1 MSAPSP
7 GSARPP
13 EGVQENLGAAR
24 RFPVS
29 AVVTPAA
36 LSIRA
41 LTPADL
47 QAVVAIDANI
57 EGHSRSAYVQRRLA
71 AAVREPALHA
81 QFAVSDSTHLVGY
94 ILARVLHGEF
104 GRDQPA
110 LRLEMVGVHPAAR
123 SHGAGRMLF
132 DTLSGWAARHGIGE
146 LRTAARWN
154 DTTMAHWLDAMGFV
168 LAPGLILGCAVDGR
182 TQEPETDAQIVA
194 EHGQG
199 PGHEIDFG
207 LPQANDFER
216 QAQHG
221 PEVRAMATQDLRAI
235 VRIDRSIT
243 GRDRTAYIASRLGE
257 AMDNSAIRVSLS
269 ACRDG
274 AIVGY
279 LMARADLG
287 DFGRTAAVAVIDTI
301 GVDTDH
307 ARQGV
312 GQALLREL
320 FANLGALQVDSVETI
335 VPWADIALQAFF
347 QRSGFT
353 PTQRL
358 PFMRRMDPAP

>member
-1 MSAPSP
+1 MNPNGTDTA
-7 GSARPP
+7 
-13 EGVQENLGAAR
+13 L
-24 RFPVS
+24 
-29 AVVTPAA
+29 AV
-36 LSIRA
+36 RA
-41 LTPADL
+41 LAPTDL
-47 QAVVAIDANI
+47 NGVVAIDAAI
-57 EGHSRSAYVQRRLA
+57 RGHSRSAYVQRRLA

-81 QFAVSDSTHLVGY
+81 QFAACDGTLLVGY

-104 GRDQPA
+104 GHDQPA
-110 LRLEMVGVHPAAR
+110 LRLEMVGVQPAER
-123 SHGAGRMLF
+123 GHGAGAMLF
-132 DTLSGWAARHGIGE
+132 DALSRWALRHGIAQ
-146 LRTAARWN
+146 LRTAAHWN
-154 DTTMAHWLDAMGFV
+154 DTPMVHWLDAMSFV

-182 TQEPETDAQIVA
+182 THEPETDTQIVA
-194 EHGQG
+194 ENGQG

-221 PEVRAMATQDLRAI
+221 PAVRAMATQDLRAI

-243 GRDRTAYIASRLGE
+243 GRDRTEYIAGRLSE
-257 AMDNSAIRVSLS
+257 AMDNSAIRVSLA

-279 LMARADLG
+279 MMARADLG

-312 GQALLREL
+312 GRALLREL
-320 FANLGALQVDSVETI
+320 FANLGALHVDSVETI
-335 VPWADIALQAFF
+335 VPWADLALQGFF
-347 QRSGFT
+347 QRNGFT
-353 PTQRL
+353 PTQSL
-358 PFMRRMDPAP
+358 PFMRRLEISP

>member
-1 MSAPSP
+1 MSAV
-7 GSARPP
+7 A
-13 EGVQENLGAAR
+13 
-24 RFPVS
+24 
-29 AVVTPAA
+29 TPAA
-36 LSIRA
+36 LSVRA

-47 QAVVAIDANI
+47 QAVVAIDAAI
-57 EGHSRSAYVQRRLA
+57 EGHPRSDYVQRRLA
-71 AAVREPALHA
+71 AAMSEPALHA
-81 QFAVSDSTHLVGY
+81 QFAASDGTQLVGH

-110 LRLEMVGVHPAAR
+110 LRLEMVGVRPAER
-123 SHGAGRMLF
+123 GHGAGRMLF
-132 DTLSGWAARHGIGE
+132 DALSRWAARHGITQ

-154 DTTMAHWLDAMGFV
+154 DTAMMHWLDAMGFV
-168 LAPGLILGCAVDGR
+168 LAPALILGCDIDGR
-182 TQEPETDAQIVA
+182 TQEPETDAQIVT

-199 PGHEIDFG
+199 PGHEIDFS
-207 LPQANDFER
+207 LTQANDFER
-216 QAQHG
+216 QAQQG
-221 PEVRAMATQDLRAI
+221 PVVRAMQTQDLRAI

-243 GRDRTAYIASRLGE
+243 GQDRTPYIASRLGE

-274 AIVGY
+274 AVVGY

-301 GVDTDH
+301 GVDVDH
-307 ARQGV
+307 SRQGV

-335 VPWADIALQAFF
+335 VPWADIALQTFF

-358 PFMRRMDPAP
+358 PFMRRMEPAP